1 MEQALWRLAGVAD
14 VRSDYRTG
22 LMQVQWRPGVPF
34 DLGRL
39 KSTLLTWRG
48 GVRFGSAEVVA
59 TGSVVPWEGRSRQRP
74 GTGPAAPRPPSPGGG
89 APAHSA
95 PDPALRVAET
105 GQRFGLRARRGEPL
119 PAPGA
124 RVRITGDVE
133 LPRRGEEGCDLVVTV
148 QRWTE
153 CAP

>member
-1 MEQALWRLAGVAD
+1 MEQALRRLAGVAD

-39 KSTLLTWRG
+39 KTTLLTWRG

-59 TGSVVPWEGRSRQRP
+59 TGSVVPWESGRVRRRTP
-74 GTGPAAPRPPSPGGG
+74 GSTPGL
-89 APAHSA
+89 
-95 PDPALRVAET
+95 ALRVAET

-119 PAPGA
+119 PSPGA

-133 LPRRGEEGCDLVVTV
+133 LPRRGEESCDLVVTV
-148 QRWTE
+148 QRWTA